1 MASSGSSY
9 FIKIRGRVLGPYT
22 LKQLNTLRIRG
33 QFSES
38 NEISKDGKTWESA
51 GTLEPLF
58 SSANKTRKKPSSTTE
73 TAGQDLEAADNDA
86 SAADANAAA
95 KSVPGAE
102 SGAILR
108 SVSASPAAAGE
119 GAGENQSGWYYT
131 LNEEQRGPVLLDEIK
146 EHLTQGRLT
155 AESLVWKRGM
165 GDWSAVSSVPELQG
179 VPLFQIVLKDSPLT
193 KTRDSLPKSRQDS
206 KDFDSED
213 SGDAPH
219 FLDHLL
225 AAIRS
230 LLDESLISKIGDSS
244 VEIGRYVVY
253 LAIVLNVIIGFIFG
267 SRVGSLKFRLL
278 GIGFAAI
285 ALVLQYSAIKS
296 CSALKQLLQNTS
308 LRMSSTAFLDS
319 MALMMFV
326 GGFVGLGWSIWMWQ
340 QLDQILFLISGI
352 AIFLAVEQLGILLL
366 HPGACGITISRQA
379 SVGENAIS
387 IVSFFMM
394 LPLRFVPTIFGLG
407 TALSL
412 IGTGLALWLV
422 ASASAEG
429 SELSTSYDL
438 AYSSGYSTLY
448 CAAVPLIAYI
458 YFLLA
463 YLLVDLVHSILILPD
478 KIQKLAQRSAAQD
491 DGSSTLNASSEAT
504 SNVDATISSGGAV

>member
-9 FIKIRGRVLGPYT
+9 FIKIRGRILGPYT

-38 NEISKDGKTWESA
+38 NEISKDGKTWQSA

-58 SSANKTRKKPSSTTE
+58 GSANKTRKKPTPSTE
-73 TAGQDLEAADNDA
+73 TAEQEAEAADDNA
-86 SAADANAAA
+86 SASDLNA
-95 KSVPGAE
+95 SVTFE
-102 SGAILR
+102 SGAE
-108 SVSASPAAAGE
+108 SASPATGRE
-119 GAGENQSGWYYT
+119 GANQNQSGWYYT
-131 LNEEQRGPVLLDEIK
+131 LNDEQRGPVLLDEIK
-146 EHLTQGRLT
+146 EQLTRGRLT

-179 VPLFQIVLKDSPLT
+179 VPLFQIALEDRPLT
-193 KTRDSLPKSRQDS
+193 KIRDSLPKSRNDS
-206 KDFDSED
+206 KDSDSED
-213 SGDAPH
+213 SDDAPH

-225 AAIRS
+225 AALRRI
-230 LLDESLISKIGDSS
+230 LDESLISKIGDFS
-244 VEIGRYVVY
+244 VEIGRYATY
-253 LAIVLNVIIGFIFG
+253 LAIVLNMIIGFVFG
-267 SRVGSLKFRLL
+267 ARVGSKLSLL

-285 ALVLQYSAIKS
+285 ALVFKYSAIKS
-296 CSALKQLLQNTS
+296 CSALKQLLQTTS

-326 GGFVGLGWSIWMWQ
+326 GGVVGLGGAVWMWQ
-340 QLDQILFLISGI
+340 QLDQILYLITGI

-366 HPGACGITISRQA
+366 HPGAFGITISRQA

-412 IGTGLALWLV
+412 IGTILALWLV
-422 ASASAEG
+422 ATASSQG
-429 SELSTSYDL
+429 SELSTSYNL
-438 AYSSGYSTLY
+438 AYSSGYSTLC
-448 CAAVPLIAYI
+448 CAAVPLIAYV
-458 YFLLA
+458 YFLFA
-463 YLLVDLVHSILILPD
+463 YLLVDLIHSILILPD
-478 KIQKLAQRSAAQD
+478 KIQKLAQRSAVHN
-491 DGSSTLNASSEAT
+491 DGSSTSNASTEAT

>member
-38 NEISKDGKTWESA
+38 NEISKDGKTWQSA

-58 SSANKTRKKPSSTTE
+58 GSANKTRKKPTPSTE
-73 TAGQDLEAADNDA
+73 TAEQEAEAADDNA
-86 SAADANAAA
+86 SASDLNA
-95 KSVPGAE
+95 SVTFE
-102 SGAILR
+102 SGAE
-108 SVSASPAAAGE
+108 SASPATGRE
-119 GAGENQSGWYYT
+119 GANENQSGWYYT
-131 LNEEQRGPVLLDEIK
+131 FNEEQRGPVLLDEIK
-146 EHLTQGRLT
+146 EQLTRGRLT

-165 GDWSAVSSVPELQG
+165 GDWSVVSSVPELQG
-179 VPLFQIVLKDSPLT
+179 VPLFQIALEDRPLT
-193 KTRDSLPKSRQDS
+193 KIRDSLPKSRNDL

-213 SGDAPH
+213 SDDAPH

-225 AAIRS
+225 AALRRI
-230 LLDESLISKIGDSS
+230 LDESLISKIGDFS
-244 VEIGRYVVY
+244 VEIGRYATY
-253 LAIVLNVIIGFIFG
+253 LAIVLNMIIGFVFG
-267 SRVGSLKFRLL
+267 ARVGSKLSLL

-296 CSALKQLLQNTS
+296 CSALKQLLQTTS

-326 GGFVGLGWSIWMWQ
+326 GGVVGLCGAVWMWQ
-340 QLDQILFLISGI
+340 QLDQILYLITGI

-366 HPGACGITISRQA
+366 HPGAFGISISRQA

-412 IGTGLALWLV
+412 IGTILALWLV
-422 ASASAEG
+422 ATASAQG
-429 SELSTSYDL
+429 SELSTSYNL
-438 AYSSGYSTLY
+438 AYSSGYSTLC
-448 CAAVPLIAYI
+448 CAAVPLLAYI
-458 YFLLA
+458 YFLFA
-463 YLLVDLVHSILILPD
+463 YLLVDLIHSILILPD
-478 KIQKLAQRSAAQD
+478 KIQKLAQRSAAHVG
-491 DGSSTLNASSEAT
+491 GSSTSNVSSEAA

>member
-58 SSANKTRKKPSSTTE
+58 GSANKTRKKPSPTTE
-73 TAGQDLEAADNDA
+73 TAEQDAEAADDNA
-86 SAADANAAA
+86 SASDSNAVAMA
-95 KSVPGAE
+95 VSGAE
-102 SGAILR
+102 SGAISR
-108 SVSASPAAAGE
+108 SESASPATGRE
-119 GAGENQSGWYYT
+119 GANENQSGWYYT

-146 EHLTQGRLT
+146 EHLTRGLLT

-179 VPLFQIVLKDSPLT
+179 VPLFQIALEDRPLT
-193 KTRDSLPKSRQDS
+193 KIRDSLPKSRNDL

-213 SGDAPH
+213 SDDAPH

-225 AAIRS
+225 AALRRI
-230 LLDESLISKIGDSS
+230 LDESLISKIGDSS
-244 VEIGRYVVY
+244 VEIGRYATY
-253 LAIVLNVIIGFIFG
+253 LAIVLNVIIGVVFG
-267 SRVGSLKFRLL
+267 VRVGSKLSLL

-296 CSALKQLLQNTS
+296 CSALKQLLQTTS

-326 GGFVGLGWSIWMWQ
+326 GGVVGLGGAVWMWQ
-340 QLDQILFLISGI
+340 QLDQILYLITGI

-366 HPGACGITISRQA
+366 HPGAFGITISRQA

-412 IGTGLALWLV
+412 IGTILALWLV
-422 ASASAEG
+422 ATASSQG
-429 SELSTSYDL
+429 SELSTSYNL
-438 AYSSGYSTLY
+438 AYSSGYSTLC
-448 CAAVPLIAYI
+448 CAAVPLIAYV
-458 YFLLA
+458 YFLFA
-463 YLLVDLVHSILILPD
+463 YLLVDLIHSILILPD
-478 KIQKLAQRSAAQD
+478 KIQKLAQRSAAHD
-491 DGSSTLNASSEAT
+491 DGSSTSNASTEAT